1 MELKIIEL
9 NIDKLKEI
17 YASTDCQQLIN
28 TMNEFYPKI
37 GFNKPWVGY
46 FAFNNN
52 QVVGT
57 GGFTGQPKDG
67 KVEIA
72 YWTFKEF
79 ENQGIASF
87 VCKQLITIAKATD
100 LNIIITAKTA
110 PEHNASTKILQN
122 NGFAFTEITQ
132 DDEIGNAWLW
142 TLKTNWHYSLQT
154 IKIDKMETTLTK
166 KFDASELE

>member
-110 PEHNASTKILQN
+110 PEHNASTKNLQ
-122 NGFAFTEITQ
+122 
-132 DDEIGNAWLW
+132 
-142 TLKTNWHYSLQT
+142 K
-154 IKIDKMETTLTK
+154 
-166 KFDASELE
+166 